1 MAQVQERVRTP
12 VVEPEASVEEPRELL
27 RSAADW
33 TWLIF
38 AALAALAFAL
48 RMWDL
53 GGRAM
58 HHDESLHALYSWYL
72 YQGRPYI
79 HDPMMHGPFLFHV
92 TALLYMLFGDSEV
105 TARLPMVLFGSAAVF
120 LPYFL
125 RHELGRN
132 GAIAASVM
140 LAIGPVFLYFSRFGH
155 NEGMILFQ
163 SLLAVVG
170 LFGWIRERKSA
181 YLYAAAIGLGMMF
194 TTKVVVY
201 MFGAILAAFV
211 LAAVGLERVRRS
223 APNVTDAVRDVG
235 WRRLGVC
242 VGIVLGMGVVLYTTF
257 FTNLEGLCT
266 AIVSPPVGTC
276 ATKQGML
283 QYWHDQQGVARGN
296 QPWFYYFMLLPLYEI
311 VPVVLAFA
319 ALFLARRPRSLFFWF
334 SVWWALSTLAIFTY
348 ASEKMPWLVIH
359 NALPLVILGAQA
371 VEPLTERL
379 RRPWGLTSRQW
390 SVAGLCLLAI
400 TVFVAWATVAPDA
413 GSSPLATQ
421 TARLRQITLAVVLGS
436 LAVAVVLISGKLR
449 VRQTLGAAAVSVML
463 VLGAYWTHSS
473 WQASYKNGD
482 VPVEMI
488 VYVQSSPDIPFVV
501 NEVERISNQLG
512 LRKDMPLLL
521 DGGYTETVSGV
532 QVPHEAV
539 SWPFEWYFR
548 DYKAKQY
555 YSKTLP
561 ADFSTGKWP
570 VLIVMGTNLDPIRD
584 DLTGY
589 TGNRYKLNWWYP
601 EDYKQLVNGEGFWNL
616 KWDTIFGTLVNSEA
630 RTKLM
635 KYILYRDLMNPPLGG
650 RELFVYTRNDL
661 VGLGGAGV
669 GAAPVT
675 APGGAAAPPAVGVP
689 GQQQPAVAQ
698 SIVRSLNNYRGT
710 GGQALRE
717 PKGVAVGPDG
727 NVYVTDTATS
737 LVTVF
742 NRDGGVVRSWGRKG
756 AADGEFN
763 EPWGIAVAAD
773 GSVFVADTWNHR
785 IQKFDSD
792 GRFITKWGIFEASVE
807 PYRFYGPRD
816 VAIGPNGDVLVADT
830 GNKRIQVFDQDGAFK
845 RAFGS
850 EGATPGQFRE
860 PVGVTVGR
868 DGRIYVADTWNNRI
882 QVFDTSFQPLAQY
895 PVPGWGSQ
903 SVANKPYIAVAED
916 GTIFAT
922 VPERRQV
929 LRVSDGT
936 ATTLNLPS
944 DSRPQM
950 PVGIETQPDGRVL
963 VVDSQA
969 GAVLV
974 YGVSSP
980 GASSGSDGND
990 PAVQNSNGGAAEPAG
1005 VRPGE

>member
-12 VVEPEASVEEPRELL
+12 RVERDAPIEEPRELT
-27 RSAADW
+27 RSVGDW

-38 AALAALAFAL
+38 AAITAVAFAL
-48 RMWDL
+48 RLWDL
-53 GGRAM
+53 GARAM
-58 HHDESLHALYSWYL
+58 HHDESLHAVYSWYL

-92 TALLYMLFGDSEV
+92 TALLYLLFGDSEV
-105 TARLPMVLFGSAAVF
+105 TARLPMALFGAGAVF

-125 RHELGRN
+125 RHELGRA

-140 LAIGPVFLYFSRFGH
+140 LAIGPVFLSFSRFGH

-163 SLLAVVG
+163 TLLVIVG
-170 LFGWIRERKSA
+170 LFGWLRERKPA
-181 YLYAAAIGLGMMF
+181 YLYAAVIGLGMMF

-201 MFGAILAAFV
+201 MFGALLAAFV
-211 LAAVGLERVRRS
+211 IAALFVERIRRGE
-223 APNVTDAVRDVG
+223 PIVMDAVRDVG
-235 WRRLGVC
+235 LRRLGVC
-242 VGIVLGMGVVLYTTF
+242 AAIVLGMGVVLYTTF
-257 FTNLEGLCT
+257 FSNLEGLCT
-266 AIVSPPVGTC
+266 AIISPPIGSC

-283 QYWHDQQGVARGN
+283 QYWHDQQGVARGS

-319 ALFLARRPRSLFFWF
+319 ALFVARRPRSLFFWF
-334 SVWWALSTLAIFTY
+334 SIWWALSTLAIYTY

-359 NALPLVILGAQA
+359 SALPLVILGAQA
-371 VEPLTERL
+371 VDPLADRL
-379 RRPWGLTSRQW
+379 RRPWGLTPRQW
-390 SVAGLCLLAI
+390 SVSGLVLLGI
-400 TVFVAWATVAPDA
+400 TVFIAWATVSPEA
-413 GSSPLATQ
+413 GASALGAQ
-421 TARLRQITLAVVLGS
+421 TARLRQIALAVVLGS
-436 LAVAVVLISGKLR
+436 IAIGVVLVSGKLR
-449 VRQTLGAAAVSVML
+449 IRQTFGAAALSVLLML
-463 VLGAYWTHSS
+463 GVYWIHSS

-482 VPVEMI
+482 IPVEMI
-488 VYVQSSPDIPFVV
+488 VYVQSSPDIPFIV
-501 NEVERISNQLG
+501 NEIERISNQLG
-512 LRKDMPLLL
+512 LRKDIPLLL
-521 DGGYTETVSGV
+521 DGGYTETVAGV

-555 YSKTLP
+555 FTKNLP
-561 ADFSTGKWP
+561 ADFATGKWP
-570 VLIVMGTNLDPIRD
+570 VVIAMGTNLDPIRD

-601 EDYKQLVNGEGFWNL
+601 EDYKQLVDGDKPWDL
-616 KWDTIFGTLVNSEA
+616 KWGTIFGSLIDAESRSKLV
-630 RTKLM
+630 
-635 KYILYRDLMNPPLGG
+635 KYVLYRDLVNPPLGG

-669 GAAPVT
+669 GAAPVQSAAG
-675 APGGAAAPPAVGVP
+675 APAPAVGLP
-689 GQQQPAVAQ
+689 AQQQPAVAQ
-698 SIVRSLNNYRGT
+698 SVVRILSSYSGT

-727 NVYVTDTATS
+727 NVYVTDIATS
-737 LVTVF
+737 VVTVF
-742 NRDGGVVRSWGRKG
+742 NQNGAVVRSWGRKG
-756 AADGEFN
+756 AGDGEFN
-763 EPWGIAVAAD
+763 EPWGIAVGAD

-785 IQKFDSD
+785 IQKFDAD
-792 GRFITKWGIFEASVE
+792 GRFVTKWGIFEASIE

-845 RAFGS
+845 SVFGS
-850 EGATPGQFRE
+850 EGSAPGQFRE

-882 QVFDTSFQPLAQY
+882 QVFDPTFKPIAQY
-895 PVPGWGSQ
+895 PVQGWDSQ
-903 SVANKPYIAVAED
+903 SVANKPYVAVAGD

-929 LRVSDGT
+929 LRLSDGAAT
-936 ATTLNLPS
+936 ALGLP
-944 DSRPQM
+944 REPRLQM
-950 PVGIETQPDGRVL
+950 PVGIEVQADDRLL

-969 GAVLV
+969 SIVVA

-980 GASSGSDGND
+980 GASSGSAGSQ
-990 PAVQNSNGGAAEPAG
+990 PAEENTSNSEAAEPAG
-1005 VRPGE
+1005 APAGQ